1 MPDILTAALLAVPI
15 VAAAAHLLR
24 KYPRQTVILAG
35 EAARFLVP
43 VSACMVL
50 TVVLVPVTAPVWLQ
64 ILATASF
71 LAVTLAFVPSTAR
84 RIAGRLEAAED
95 AERRQRQGDRP
106 A

>member
-15 VAAAAHLLR
+15 VAAAAHPLR

-43 VSACMVL
+43 ASAYMAL

-64 ILATASF
+64 ILATASLLTVA
-71 LAVTLAFVPSTAR
+71 LAHVPSTAR
-84 RIAGRLEAAED
+84 RIAERLKAAQD

-106 A
+106 T